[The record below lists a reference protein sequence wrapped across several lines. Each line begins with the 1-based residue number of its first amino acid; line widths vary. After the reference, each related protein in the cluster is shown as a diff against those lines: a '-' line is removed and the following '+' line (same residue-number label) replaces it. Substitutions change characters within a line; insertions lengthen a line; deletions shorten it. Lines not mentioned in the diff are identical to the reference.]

1 MTFFNKEASGY
12 DSWYKTK
19 LGGFIDKVE
28 TGMAFKLFKPEKGM
42 KVLDIG
48 CGTGNFSIKLAEMG
62 CKVVGI
68 DISDEMLNKARK
80 KAEALELDIE
90 FYTMDVYN
98 LEFEDESFD
107 AAFSMAAFEF
117 IKEPDKAL
125 DEIFRVVREN
135 SQILIGTISRDSKW
149 GQLYLS
155 EGFQKNTVFKY
166 ANFKTLEDLCS
177 LKKEKLVDKGQCLFI
192 PPNSEEEDIN
202 MENEIRLSKSER
214 GGFICALWKK

>member
-12 DSWYKTK
+12 DSWYNTK
-19 LGGFIDKVE
+19 LGSFIDKVE
-28 TGMAFKLFKPEKGM
+28 TDLAFKLFKPEKGM

-68 DISDEMLNKARK
+68 DISDEMINQARI
-80 KAEALELDIE
+80 KAEGLGLDIE
-90 FYTMDVYN
+90 FCNMDVYN
-98 LEFEDESFD
+98 LGFEDKLFD

-117 IKEPDKAL
+117 IKEPSKAL
-125 DEIFRVVREN
+125 NEIFRVVRDN
-135 SQILIGTISRDSKW
+135 SQVLIGTISKDSKW

-155 EGFQKNTVFKY
+155 EEFQKNTVFKY
-166 ANFKTLEDLCS
+166 ADFKTLEDLCG
-177 LKKEKLVDKGQCLFI
+177 LKEEKLVDSGQCLFI

-202 MENEIRLSKSER
+202 MENEIKLSKRER

>member
-19 LGGFIDKVE
+19 LGSFIDQLE
-28 TGMAFKLFKPEKGM
+28 TDLAFKLFRPEKGM

-68 DISDEMLNKARK
+68 DISNEMLNQARI
-80 KAEALELDIE
+80 KAEKLGLDIE
-90 FYTMDVYN
+90 FHNMDVYN
-98 LEFEDESFD
+98 LEFEDKSFD

-117 IKEPDKAL
+117 IKEPSRAL
-125 DEIFRVVREN
+125 VEIFRVVRDN
-135 SQILIGTISRDSKW
+135 SQILIGTISKDSKW

-155 EGFQKNTVFKY
+155 EEFQKNTVFKY
-166 ANFKTLEDLCS
+166 ADFKTLKDLCS
-177 LKKEKLVDKGQCLFI
+177 LKEENLVDSGQCLFI
-192 PPNSEEEDIN
+192 PPNSNEEDIN
-202 MENEIRLSKSER
+202 MENEIKLSKSEK